1 MVAALMLRCGS
12 VERVSS
18 STKLPA
24 GVTVRS
30 ADGADW
36 PAMTLL
42 AATCFGSFRATEIT
56 AMWRSMMPADAVVV
70 ACDGARIVGM
80 SMHLDLQLT
89 VPGGAVVPTAGVTWV
104 AVSPTH
110 RRRGVLRVMLADLH
124 HRMTCNDYPIAALL
138 ASDGGIYGRF
148 GYGPAAIEQQLRV
161 QRRWAQFH
169 PRVPDAG
176 GVTVISPA
184 DHRSELAAIDER
196 WRRST
201 PGGLHTPPVM
211 WDEVLADRESTRHG
225 GSPYFGLLH
234 PDGYAMY
241 RTHEAT
247 DSIEVTRFAAATSDA
262 HAALWRVLLGLDL
275 FDTVTV
281 HTHPAEPLPY
291 LLTDPRQV
299 ETLSSRDSLWLRI
312 LDLPAALQAR
322 SYQADL
328 RAVMHISDTQHG
340 PSTFTVTICD
350 GKAQVVPTNAAP
362 DVHAD
367 LSVLGS
373 IYLGAHRPS
382 AFAAANRLHCNDA
395 RLLTQLDL
403 AFASDVPAQVGYDF

>member
-1 MVAALMLRCGS
+1 MVAVRMRRYGS
-12 VERVSS
+12 VEPVSS
-18 STKLPA
+18 STRLPA
-24 GVTVRS
+24 GLMVRG
-30 ADGADW
+30 ADDADW

-42 AATCFGSFRATEIT
+42 AATCFGSFRASKIT
-56 AMWRSMMPADAVVV
+56 DMWRSMMPSDAVVV
-70 ACDGARIVGM
+70 VCDGAQIVGM
-80 SMHLDLQLT
+80 SMYLDLRLT

-110 RRRGVLRVMLADLH
+110 RRRGVLRAMLADLH
-124 HRMTCNDYPIAALL
+124 HRMTRHDYPMAALM

-148 GYGPAAIEQQLRV
+148 GYGPAAIEQRLRV
-161 QRRWAQFH
+161 HRRWAQFH
-169 PRVPDAG
+169 PRVPDPG

-184 DHRSELAAIDER
+184 DHRGELAAIDER
-196 WRRST
+196 WRQCT

-225 GSPYFGLLH
+225 GSPHFGLLH

-241 RTHEAT
+241 RTYEAT

-262 HAALWRVLLGLDL
+262 HLALWRVLLGFDL
-275 FDTVTV
+275 FDTVSV

-312 LDLPAALQAR
+312 LDIPAALQAR

-328 RAVMHISDTQHG
+328 SAVVHICDTQHG
-340 PSTFTVTICD
+340 QSTFTLTICD
-350 GKAQVVPTNAAP
+350 GQAQIVPADADA

-382 AFAAANRLHCNDA
+382 AFATANRLRCDDA
-395 RLLTQLDL
+395 GLLKQLDL
-403 AFASDVPAQVGYDF
+403 AFASDVPAQLGYDF